1 MCLFLSFFI
10 RILYNNVSY
19 RIELDWDELTG
30 ERLILVVSFRSNPPI
45 HSSTVYL
52 IGWSSKSSL
61 IICPISRL
69 AVPENTKSATETK
82 FRIFQYT
89 FLVA

>member
-30 ERLILVVSFRSNPPI
+30 ERLILVVSFRYHPP
-45 HSSTVYL
+45 
-52 IGWSSKSSL
+52 
-61 IICPISRL
+61 L
-69 AVPENTKSATETK
+69 A
-82 FRIFQYT
+82 F
-89 FLVA
+89 